1 MIENINTTRKTG
13 KNWLKMDKKPKIGVG
28 VIVIKENKV
37 LLGKRKG
44 SHGEGSW
51 CFPGGHLE
59 FNESL
64 ENCAK
69 REVLEETGIE
79 IKNIRFET
87 ITNDIFKDEEKHY
100 ITIFMLSEYDSG
112 EVKVMEPE
120 KCEKWDW
127 FEWNNLPEPL
137 FLPIQNLLKKDYN
150 PLK

>member
-1 MIENINTTRKTG
+1 MFNRSKWSRSPFFN
-13 KNWLKMDKKPKIGVG
+13 
-28 VIVIKENKV
+28 
-37 LLGKRKG
+37 
-44 SHGEGSW
+44 
-51 CFPGGHLE
+51 
-59 FNESL
+59 NESL

-69 REVLEETGIE
+69 RETLEETGIE

-120 KCEKWDW
+120 KCEKWGW

-137 FLPIQNLLKKDYN
+137 FLPIQNLLKKGYN